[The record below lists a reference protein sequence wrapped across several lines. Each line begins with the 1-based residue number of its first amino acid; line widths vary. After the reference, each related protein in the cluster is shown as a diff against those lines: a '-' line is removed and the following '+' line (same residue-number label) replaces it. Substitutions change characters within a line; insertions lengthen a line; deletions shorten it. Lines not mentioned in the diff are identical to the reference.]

1 MRHLIVA
8 LLLTFAVGCAVE
20 TAAPEAVAD
29 DQLWTCGM
37 DPQVVED
44 EPGSCPICGMDLVP
58 LRTNADV
65 QAHAGHDAEPAER
78 VISHWAA
85 PMDPTYI
92 SDGPGK
98 SPMGMD
104 LIPVYADEAPR
115 VGKTVL
121 VDPVVVQNMGV
132 RTALVERGPIFRH
145 VRSIGEIEVA
155 EDAISVVN
163 LRYSGW
169 IEKIRVDETGVEV
182 RKGQTL
188 FEIYSPELVAAQE
201 EYLLALRA
209 GGADDPRTESARTR
223 LDLWDVPK
231 SAIEALIERGEASR
245 TLSVRAPRAGY
256 VLHKNVVEGARVVA
270 GQDLYRIG
278 NLQTIQV
285 RAEVYEFDAL
295 WVAEGQRAIVELP
308 FAGLEPLEGKVS
320 YVYPTLNPASR
331 TLSVQIDFPNPG
343 LALRPGMFAT
353 VLIETQRHD
362 DVVRVPTEAIIH
374 SGQRQIVFVV
384 QDYGRYQPRDV
395 RTGLVG
401 DRRLT
406 EVLEGLAAGDEV
418 VVSGQFLLDS
428 ESQLTEALDKLLA
441 DRLQKRSGGSAA
453 DPHEG
458 HDEQAGPFTCPMHL
472 DFVTDDPDATCPEC
486 GMDLV
491 PVDR

>member
-1 MRHLIVA
+1 MRAVVLVLLVGLIA
-8 LLLTFAVGCAVE
+8 GCVTEQPAP
-20 TAAPEAVAD
+20 TAAT

-37 DPQVVED
+37 DPQVIED

-58 LRTNADV
+58 LKREVD
-65 QAHAGHDAEPAER
+65 HGHEVEVDHEGARDHEVEVDHEGAR
-78 VISHWAA
+78 
-85 PMDPTYI
+85 DR
-92 SDGPGK
+92 
-98 SPMGMD
+98 
-104 LIPVYADEAPR
+104 EAPKPR
-115 VGKTVL
+115 AVI

-201 EYLLALRA
+201 EYLLALRS

-223 LDLWDVPK
+223 LDLWDVPY
-231 SAIEALIERGEASR
+231 SAIDALVERGEASR
-245 TLSVRAPRAGY
+245 TLAVRAPRAGY
-256 VLHKNVVEGARVVA
+256 VLHKSVVEGGRVVA

-295 WVAEGQRAIVELP
+295 WVAQGQRAIVELP
-308 FAGLEPLEGKVS
+308 FAGLEPLEGEVS
-320 YVYPTLNPASR
+320 YVYPTLDPGSR
-331 TLSVQIDFPNPG
+331 TLSVQIEFPNPG

-384 QDYGRYQPRDV
+384 QDYGRYQPRDI
-395 RTGLVG
+395 RTGLFG
-401 DRRLT
+401 DGRVT
-406 EVLEGLAAGDEV
+406 EVLSGLHAGDEV

-428 ESQLTEALDKLLA
+428 ESQLNEALDKLLS
-441 DRLQKRSGGSAA
+441 DRLQSR
-453 DPHEG
+453 
-458 HDEQAGPFTCPMHL
+458 
-472 DFVTDDPDATCPEC
+472 
-486 GMDLV
+486 
-491 PVDR
+491 